1 MAKMTQDRV
10 LGLIVLALGLFVAL
24 YWASADSDTGLFER
38 LRGRSSVGD
47 ALAPTVAGSL
57 LALAG
62 LWLVLTGGGGERTIS
77 AGNGGFLLALGG
89 CLFLSIMMMR
99 WAGPEVTE
107 LITGQ
112 DYRPLRDT
120 APWKYLGY
128 LMGGTSMIASLI
140 FLAERRFRWSRLL
153 IALGVTVALIVFY
166 DLPFEDLLLP
176 PNGDV

>member
-1 MAKMTQDRV
+1 MRQQ
-10 LGLIVLALGLFVAL
+10 LLQ
-24 YWASADSDTGLFER
+24 
-38 LRGRSSVGD
+38 
-47 ALAPTVAGSL
+47 SL
-57 LALAG
+57 L
-62 LWLVLTGGGGERTIS
+62 
-77 AGNGGFLLALGG
+77 
-89 CLFLSIMMMR
+89 LSIMLMR

-120 APWKYLGY
+120 VPWKYIGY

-153 IALGVTVALIVFY
+153 IALGVTVALILFY